1 MYIFRFSHAPAKGKE
16 PVAVFK
22 GFGRIRWSCS
32 SLRNFLRRKGVRNK
46 RNALR
51 PQVTTLVFKRSK
63 LIFFTHV
70 LEAGGA
76 TASVM
81 MTTKNVNDGVNEEES
96 FLSVGDVDENMI
108 LLLPLSSDVTNI
120 PQADR
125 RSDDA
130 PFTHGSQKK
139 RYTSSPIAGTTNGQ
153 SI

>member
-1 MYIFRFSHAPAKGKE
+1 M
-16 PVAVFK
+16 
-22 GFGRIRWSCS
+22 
-32 SLRNFLRRKGVRNK
+32 
-46 RNALR
+46 
-51 PQVTTLVFKRSK
+51 LVFKRSK

-108 LLLPLSSDVTNI
+108 SLLPLSSDVTNI

-130 PFTHGSQKK
+130 PFTHGSQK
-139 RYTSSPIAGTTNGQ
+139 
-153 SI
+153 